1 MHLSLR
7 LAFARTDC
15 TPHDTLCT
23 YGAKQLKLLGFS
35 QRHLFL
41 VQLDGGPE
49 ETRTLDLSDAN
60 RTLSRTVHNYAPKQG
75 IFIVKI
81 SKITGN
87 QCVCPFSYKTL
98 FPLPVSVRECLLYF
112 QRLMKDFHSCE

>member
-35 QRHLFL
+35 QWHLFGCSL
-41 VQLDGGPE
+41 MASSTLLDPS
-49 ETRTLDLSDAN
+49 T
-60 RTLSRTVHNYAPKQG
+60 
-75 IFIVKI
+75 
-81 SKITGN
+81 
-87 QCVCPFSYKTL
+87 
-98 FPLPVSVRECLLYF
+98 
-112 QRLMKDFHSCE
+112 

>member
-35 QRHLFL
+35 QRHLFWFSL
-41 VQLDGGPE
+41 MEQDITQNGYIP
-49 ETRTLDLSDAN
+49 RTMEDL
-60 RTLSRTVHNYAPKQG
+60 KE
-75 IFIVKI
+75 F
-81 SKITGN
+81 
-87 QCVCPFSYKTL
+87 
-98 FPLPVSVRECLLYF
+98 
-112 QRLMKDFHSCE
+112 